1 MGFFPKLGQLMSTVA
16 DASIAVTN
24 SGASA
29 LVVGFKA
36 IEVVAQTGLNVA
48 TWTEAQSGK
57 MLQELAL
64 EVATERG
71 WPNKTPQDLESAL
84 KVLQSMGRPMSEA
97 DKAFLSQYSMAK
109 VAAPAPTVAP
119 TVAPTAAP
127 TQAPSQ
133 AWMSGAHVPPPGPF

>member
-36 IEVVAQTGLNVA
+36 IEVAAQTGLNVA

-57 MLQELAL
+57 MLQDLAA

-71 WPNKTPQDLESAL
+71 WPAKTPEDLQAAL
-84 KVLQSMGRPMSEA
+84 KVLQSMGRPMTEA
-97 DKAFLSQYSMAK
+97 DKLFLAQYSVVKIQQPTA
-109 VAAPAPTVAP
+109 APTVAP
-119 TVAPTAAP
+119 TPAPTAAP
-127 TQAPSQ
+127 AN
-133 AWMSGAHVPPPGPF
+133 AWMSGSHVPPPGTF